1 MPKFFIKKDQIN
13 DNNLVILGEDVNH
26 IKNVLRKS
34 VGDCFEVCNQDD
46 SQNYLVEIVALH
58 NDKIECS
65 IIDNLEN
72 NTESNLFI
80 HVFQGLP
87 KADKMELIIQKGV
100 ELGASAITPVAMK
113 RSIVKISAKDEYKK
127 IQRWQK
133 ISEVAAK
140 QCGRSIIP
148 KINNIAKIQDICK
161 IAKNYDII
169 LVAYENEKENKLKY
183 ELQKLKGTIKDN
195 INIAIVIGPEGGLE
209 PDDVNYLKENGA
221 KIITLGNR
229 ILRTETVALNMI
241 SVITYELEN

>member
-13 DNNLVILGEDVNH
+13 DNNLVILGRDVNH

-46 SQNYLVEIVALH
+46 SQNYLVEIVEFY
-58 NDKIECS
+58 NNKIECS

-113 RSIVKISAKDEYKK
+113 RCIAKISAKDEHKK
-127 IQRWQK
+127 MQRWQK

-161 IAKNYDII
+161 IAKDYDILLI
-169 LVAYENEKENKLKY
+169 AYENEKKNKLKY
-183 ELQKLKGTIKDN
+183 ELQKLKEKSLEKLK
-195 INIAIVIGPEGGLE
+195 IAIVIGPEGGLE
-209 PDDVNYLKENGA
+209 SDDVNYLKENGA